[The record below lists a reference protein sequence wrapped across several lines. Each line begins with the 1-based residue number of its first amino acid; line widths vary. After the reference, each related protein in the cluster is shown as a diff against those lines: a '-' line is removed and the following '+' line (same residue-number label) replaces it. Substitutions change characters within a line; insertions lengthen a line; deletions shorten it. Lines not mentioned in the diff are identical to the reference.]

1 MRPVIEL
8 PATAALVP
16 ADAAGE
22 LHVVDVSLG
31 GLGVW
36 VRGRPPFEVG
46 ARLRLTLAL
55 GPAVPL
61 EVTAEVRY
69 VRAPDGAYAGLE
81 LDSLDERA
89 RDALGGY
96 VAELVAR
103 GVPT

>member
-8 PATAALVP
+8 PATATLVP

-36 VRGRPPFEVG
+36 VRGRPPLEAG
-46 ARLRLTLAL
+46 ARLRLTLTL
-55 GPAVPL
+55 GAAAPL
-61 EVTAEVRY
+61 EVTADVRY

-81 LDSLDERA
+81 LDSSDERA
-89 RDALGGY
+89 RDALGRY

-103 GVPT
+103 GLPA